1 MFRAAFTAVNAI
13 TLFLGV
19 NNFGSAIE
27 SFVLL
32 TFGNVATA
40 AAAAVECCCSK
51 LDDSVLSSCAD
62 RDLTCT

>member
-19 NNFGSAIE
+19 NNFGSATE
-27 SFVLL
+27 SCVLL
-32 TFGNVATA
+32 TFEIAATA
-40 AAAAVECCCSK
+40 AVERCCSK
-51 LDDSVLSSCAD
+51 FDDRVLSSCAD